1 MAVPTEVFIQIGA
14 YLLIVIA
21 ILVIINRAMG
31 GFLFTWFKVR
41 QKRDIKL
48 LVKVNTA
55 IGNYFKPGDVD
66 EGWVVYRGAGKKKDE
81 MRRISLSPG
90 CVYRAYNILCV
101 DVDDEKNCVFKKDMT
116 AVSGYDAEKN
126 NTLHLR
132 ALYKPMLMD
141 DKTKI
146 ILVILIVV
154 VIGIIISALLNYTT
168 MQKIL
173 TSIESLKSVGSTVA
187 NHITPQTGAI

>member
-1 MAVPTEVFIQIGA
+1 MAIPTEVFIQIGA

-21 ILVIINRAMG
+21 ILVIINRVMG
-31 GFLFTWFKVR
+31 GFLFVWFKVR
-41 QKRDIKL
+41 QKRDFKL
-48 LVKVNTA
+48 LTKVNTP
-55 IGNYFKPGDVD
+55 IGNYFRAADVS
-66 EGWVVYRGAGKKKDE
+66 EGWLVYQPAGKKKDE
-81 MRRISLSPG
+81 KKRISLSQG
-90 CVYRAYNILCV
+90 CVYRAFNVLCV
-101 DVDDEKNCVFKKDMT
+101 DVDDEKNCVFTKNMT

-154 VIGIIISALLNYTT
+154 VIAIIISALMNYSSG
-168 MQKIL
+168 QKIL
-173 TSIESLKSVGSTVA
+173 AGIEALKTISSTTSSHVI
-187 NHITPQTGAI
+187 PTGAV